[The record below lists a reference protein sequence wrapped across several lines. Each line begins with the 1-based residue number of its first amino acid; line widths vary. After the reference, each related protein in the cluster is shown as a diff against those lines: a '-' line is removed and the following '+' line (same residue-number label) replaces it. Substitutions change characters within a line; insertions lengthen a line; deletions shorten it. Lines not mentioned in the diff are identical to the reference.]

1 MNWHSVLHAQTKRIT
16 QTLIKTGSAAT
27 DAGCNMYL
35 YCSPSKMDFRWN
47 EANLLGSNTIHNN
60 ADTNCAIEASSG
72 DVGTVTPT
80 GVDKM
85 WRHPPA
91 SCDSTVTR
99 EDVNGEG

>member
-1 MNWHSVLHAQTKRIT
+1 
-16 QTLIKTGSAAT
+16 
-27 DAGCNMYL
+27 
-35 YCSPSKMDFRWN
+35 MDFRWN

-85 WRHPPA
+85 WQHPPA

-99 EDVNGEG
+99 EVVDGEG

>member
-1 MNWHSVLHAQTKRIT
+1 
-16 QTLIKTGSAAT
+16 
-27 DAGCNMYL
+27 MYL
-35 YCSPSKMDFRWN
+35 HCSPEIMDFRWN

-60 ADTNCAIEASSG
+60 ANTNCAIEASSG

-85 WRHPPA
+85 WQHPPA

-99 EDVNGEG
+99 EVVDGEG